1 MADTQELINQ
11 ARTLGEAI
19 AKHPDVQAFMAA
31 RAEVEQ
37 SSDAQQ
43 LLKDYAQHTQRIHQL
58 EAEQKP
64 IEVADKHKLAEY
76 EQQMA
81 SNDALKKMMAAQ
93 VGYVTLMNQVNQ
105 AMEASLAALQRPGR
119 DS

>member
-11 ARTLGEAI
+11 ARALGEAI
-19 AKHPDVQAFMAA
+19 AKHPDVQVFMAA

-43 LLKDYAQHTQRIHQL
+43 LLKNYSEHTQRIRQL

-64 IEVADKHKLAEY
+64 IEVADKHTLADY
-76 EQQMA
+76 ERQMA
-81 SNDALKKMMAAQ
+81 SDPALKKMMAAQ
-93 VGYVTLMNQVNQ
+93 VNYITLMNRVNQ
-105 AMEASLAALQRPGR
+105 AMEAALARVQRPEQKA
-119 DS
+119 

>member
-19 AKHPDVQAFMAA
+19 AKHSDVRAFLSA
-31 RAEVEQ
+31 RAAVEQ
-37 SSDAQQ
+37 NADAQT
-43 LLKDYAQHTQRIHQL
+43 LLKAYSEHAQQIRRL

-81 SNDALKKMMAAQ
+81 SNEALKKMIAAQ
-93 VGYVTLMNQVNQ
+93 VNYVALMNRVYQ
-105 AMEASLAALQRPGR
+105 AMEAPLAAVQKSGAA
-119 DS
+119 S